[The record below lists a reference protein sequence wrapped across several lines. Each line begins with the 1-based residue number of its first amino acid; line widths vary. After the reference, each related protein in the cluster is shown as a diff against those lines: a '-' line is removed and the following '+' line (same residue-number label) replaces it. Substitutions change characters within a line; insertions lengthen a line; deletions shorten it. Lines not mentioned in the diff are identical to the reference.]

1 MKPENHSPA
10 PAGPAPK
17 RIVIGEHVTLV
28 ARGKRQTW
36 TADYAFINERGQRQ
50 HGRKS
55 FGTRNRQV
63 AEKKARALEV
73 KLSEGTF
80 APELNRSTPTDSA
93 ITDFIASKKA
103 EGAAPKTLVKYEAEL
118 KTYSLFLKEQGA
130 GLLQQISVRF
140 DDRYKRHRQ
149 ERDGLDTYTLYA
161 HAMIRKSFLAWCV
174 TRKLLAS
181 SPLAGVKVPKP
192 RRRKYPAATLEQVNQ
207 ILASATGSL
216 VAVLAVLTFTGLRI
230 EEVATL
236 RPQDVDLVEGML
248 HVRRREGWGPK
259 TEASERSVPMHRR
272 LLALLR
278 VLPKPRG
285 DFFFNAPRSAR
296 FPRGDHHLNHRD
308 VNEQFQKLA
317 KQLGFLVGR
326 KNVGLTV
333 HALRRTF
340 KTCCF
345 DAGVPKPMLDRW
357 VGHEDQSNMDTF
369 YYDPQKSKEWIQRVP
384 FGDPNDQDLK
394 SLNSGVS
401 HDKAD

>member
-1 MKPENHSPA
+1 MKHKNQLPL

-36 TADYAFINERGQRQ
+36 TADYAFINDKGQRQ

-55 FGTRNRQV
+55 FGTRNRQI

-80 APELNRSTPTDSA
+80 TPELNRSTAIDSA

-103 EGAAPKTLVKYEAEL
+103 EGAALKTTAKYEAEL
-118 KTYSLFLKEQGA
+118 KTYSLFLKQQGIS
-130 GLLQQISVRF
+130 LLQQIDVRL
-140 DDRYKRHRQ
+140 DDQYKQRRQ
-149 ERDGLDTYTLYA
+149 ERDGLGTYTLYA
-161 HAMIRKSFLAWCV
+161 HAMIRKSFLSWCV
-174 TRKLLAS
+174 SRKHLAS

-192 RRRKYPAATLEQVNQ
+192 RRQKYPAATLEQVNQ

-216 VAVLAVLTFTGLRI
+216 VAVLAVLAFTGLRI
-230 EEVATL
+230 GEVAAL
-236 RPQDVDLVEGML
+236 RPQDVDLLEGML

-259 TEASERSVPMHRR
+259 TEASERSIPIHRR

-278 VLPKPRG
+278 ALPKPRG

-296 FPRGDHHLNHRD
+296 FPRGENHLNPRD

-317 KQLGFLVGR
+317 KQHGMLVGR

-345 DAGVPKPMLDRW
+345 DAGVPKPLLDRW

-369 YYDPQKSKEWIQRVP
+369 YYDPQKSKEWMQKVP
-384 FGDPNDQDLK
+384 FGEPNEQDLM
-394 SLNSGVS
+394 SLNSGVG